1 MSHFDSTS
9 PFSPIS
15 QSQFRSLEDNLP
27 TAIPSAFGGGTVY
40 RSVAPLELGAPLLS
54 KPPLGV
60 KELGDGEGDFALGI
74 QPSKADSF
82 GMVGLVPRSAVSA
95 ELPLVPAWV
104 CVHTSFALSLSPMAA
119 LTKILEILRSSSFG
133 IKVDVQAQDDKF
145 QLKGK
150 GVRDQTMTYFKK
162 KLFRN
167 SANEIIVECTRQDG
181 CVVLFNKVYQKLL
194 ASLGSEARRLS
205 DIGLSTPSPPSL
217 SNVPSFPS
225 LPPSLSSSEA
235 PSSSLLRTLLLRAE
249 SQFLDEQYQACEA
262 LVSMSTAES
271 AMSWRELGDVD
282 VIAIVTVLLKSD
294 SEDTSHLATM
304 LLLNLLKLDFRE
316 ASPALVVAL
325 IALLG
330 YPTSF
335 RNQETKRLALDSLR
349 IIVQARKQKFSAS
362 QRSTLE
368 FYRNSSDPIL
378 SGNALAILRL
388 V

>member
-9 PFSPIS
+9 PFSPVS
-15 QSQFRSLEDNLP
+15 QSQFRLLEDNLP
-27 TAIPSAFGGGTVY
+27 TSIPSAFGGGTVY
-40 RSVAPLELGAPLLS
+40 RSVAPLELGAPFLP
-54 KPPLGV
+54 KPSPGN
-60 KELGDGEGDFALGI
+60 KDPDGEGDFALGI

-82 GMVGLVPRSAVSA
+82 GLVGLIPRSAGSA
-95 ELPLVPAWV
+95 EVPLVPAWV
-104 CVHTSFALSLSPMAA
+104 SVHTSFVLCLPPVAA
-119 LTKILEILRSSSFG
+119 FTKILEILRSSTFG

-194 ASLGSEARRLS
+194 AALGSEARRLV
-205 DIGLSTPSPPSL
+205 DTGLSATPSPL
-217 SNVPSFPS
+217 SNTQSFLS

-262 LVSMSTAES
+262 LVAMSTAGS
-271 AMSWRELGDVD
+271 VVSWRELGDVD
-282 VIAIVTVLLKSD
+282 ILAIVTVLLKSE

-325 IALLG
+325 IALLDC
-330 YPTSF
+330 PTSF
-335 RNQETKRLALDSLR
+335 RNQDTKRFASDSLR

-368 FYRNSSDPIL
+368 FYRNNSDPVL
-378 SGNALAILRL
+378 SGNALVILRL